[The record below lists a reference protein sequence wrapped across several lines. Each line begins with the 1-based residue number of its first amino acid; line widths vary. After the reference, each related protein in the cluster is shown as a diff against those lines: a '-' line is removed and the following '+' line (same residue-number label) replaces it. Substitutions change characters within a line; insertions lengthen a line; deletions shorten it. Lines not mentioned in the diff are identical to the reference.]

1 MPLKFTEIRIAHV
14 SVHVGKQCPCTY
26 VSQLYSQLIKSRI
39 CTSSNPRA
47 SKNLRGRT
55 AFLVGNVE
63 ASVDLAPVITAVP
76 RAAVGK
82 VTFVRI
88 LLANWGQRLYA
99 LDACVVAWN
108 GWVVK
113 TRVQMSE
120 I

>member
-1 MPLKFTEIRIAHV
+1 M

-99 LDACVVAWN
+99 SNWMHALLH
-108 GWVVK
+108 G
-113 TRVQMSE
+113 MGGL
-120 I
+120 